1 MDKLLTQLADL
12 IRKNLLHTSDRLSL
26 DEMANAVDMY
36 AVDRSAKANKIPDR
50 YTVNFANL
58 YLYSKRPG
66 MIIVDGLT
74 NQTSIPF
81 AKCDISIKLESFL
94 YSRLKT
100 YTFFIP
106 GTNYRYTV
114 ETKESELNQ
123 VLTIGKMALPENAVL
138 AMIVDSPKETVTN
151 IYGTATIVNYK
162 N

>member
-12 IRKNLLHTSDRLSL
+12 IRKNLLHTSGRLSL
-26 DEMANAVDMY
+26 DEMANAV
-36 AVDRSAKANKIPDR
+36 AKSAKSNKISDR
-50 YTVNFANL
+50 YTVNFANSF
-58 YLYSKRPG
+58 LYSKRPG

-74 NQTSIPF
+74 NKTSIPF
-81 AKCDISIKLESFL
+81 TKCDISITLESHS
-94 YSRLKT
+94 YSGLKT

-114 ETKESELNQ
+114 ETKASNLNQ

-138 AMIVDSPKETVTN
+138 AMIVDSPKETVTYIN
-151 IYGTATIVNYK
+151 GTATIVNYK

>member
-26 DEMANAVDMY
+26 DEMANAV
-36 AVDRSAKANKIPDR
+36 ATAKANEISDR
-50 YTVNFANL
+50 YTVNFADSF
-58 YLYSKRPG
+58 LYSKRPG
-66 MIIVDGLT
+66 MIIVDDLT
-74 NQTSIPF
+74 NKTSIPF
-81 AKCDISIKLESFL
+81 AKCDISITLESDL
-94 YSRLKT
+94 YLQLKTT

-114 ETKESELNQ
+114 ETKASNLNQ

-138 AMIVDSPKETVTN
+138 AMIVDSPKEIINRINV
-151 IYGTATIVNYK
+151 TATIVNYK

>member
-12 IRKNLLHTSDRLSL
+12 IRKNLLHTSGRLSL
-26 DEMANAVDMY
+26 DEMANAV
-36 AVDRSAKANKIPDR
+36 ATAKANEISDR
-50 YTVNFANL
+50 YTVNFANS

-74 NQTSIPF
+74 NKTSIPF
-81 AKCDISIKLESFL
+81 AKCDISITLESDL
-94 YSRLKT
+94 YSYSYSQLMT

-114 ETKESELNQ
+114 ETKASNLNQ

-138 AMIVDSPKETVTN
+138 AMIVDSPNEIITRIN
-151 IYGTATIVNYK
+151 GTATIVNYK